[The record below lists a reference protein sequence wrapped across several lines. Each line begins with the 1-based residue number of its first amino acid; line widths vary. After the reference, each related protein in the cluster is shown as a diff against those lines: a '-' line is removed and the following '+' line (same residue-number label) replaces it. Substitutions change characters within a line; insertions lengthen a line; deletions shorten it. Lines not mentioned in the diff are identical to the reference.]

1 MWIDQYHAAVTT
13 NEQSPTAADT
23 GQPERPKDPLA
34 VFRRFPTGLVVFLGL
49 IGAGGVALFLANNA
63 KEVLATC
70 GSDGVMVA
78 GDICE
83 TRSRRSFN
91 TTTWTYE
98 ERLEFAQAQ
107 NLGAIVAGLVVV
119 LIALIAIGAVVVRWR
134 RDVAVANQ
142 LASQQAPLTA
152 FATTTGL
159 VTGFLTLVAG
169 LLGGFGA
176 FLAVSASGGK
186 GSPAVG
192 LVLGGLMLVAALGVL
207 LAGRPKGCTLVWAY
221 PSAVRVVTESR
232 VHDVPWRD
240 MQYLSTLGKDRSEW
254 LSWAG
259 RKGTLGIDD
268 KEFFAVM
275 QRTING
281 AVATDVRQRFE
292 AGDTIDFGDV
302 KVSSS
307 TIALKKKQFPVS
319 AIRGITVMRDKNG
332 TYYEFRDQ
340 QIKVAG
346 SVGVQTVANADVLFD
361 LLAKRLNISF
371 LNN

>member
-1 MWIDQYHAAVTT
+1 MTT
-13 NEQSPTAADT
+13 NEQSPTAADA

-63 KEVLATC
+63 KEVVARC
-70 GSDGVMVA
+70 GNEVMVA

-98 ERLEFAQAQ
+98 ERLAFAEAQ
-107 NLGAIVAGLVVV
+107 NQGAIVAGLVVV
-119 LIALIAIGAVVVRWR
+119 LIAVIAIAAVVTRWR

-142 LASQQAPLTA
+142 LASQEAPLTA
-152 FATTTGL
+152 FADSTG
-159 VTGFLTLVAG
+159 VGTGFLTLVAG

-176 FLAVSASGGK
+176 FLAVGASGSK
-186 GSPAVG
+186 GSPVVG

-207 LAGRPKGCTLVWAY
+207 WVGRPKGCTLVWAY

-232 VHDVPWRD
+232 VHDVPWQD
-240 MQYLSTLGKDRSEW
+240 MQYLATLGKDRSEW

-259 RKGTLGIDD
+259 RKSSLGIQD

-281 AVATDVRQRFE
+281 AAAASVRQRFE
-292 AGDTIDFGDV
+292 AGETIDFGDV

-307 TIALKKKQFPVS
+307 AIVLKKKQFPVS
-319 AIRGITVMRDKNG
+319 DIRGITVMRDKNG

-346 SVGVQTVANADVLFD
+346 SVGVQTVANSDVLFD
-361 LLAKRLNISF
+361 LLAKRLNITF

>member
-1 MWIDQYHAAVTT
+1 VTT
-13 NEQSPTAADT
+13 NEQSPTAAVQ

-49 IGAGGVALFLANNA
+49 IGAGGLALFITNRA
-63 KEVLATC
+63 KEVVARC
-70 GSDGVMVA
+70 GDEVMIA

-98 ERLEFAQAQ
+98 ERLNFADAQ
-107 NLGAIVAGLVVV
+107 NQGAIVAGVVV
-119 LIALIAIGAVVVRWR
+119 ALIALIAIVAVVIRWR
-134 RDVAVANQ
+134 RDVTVADQ

-159 VTGFLTLVAG
+159 ATGFLTLVAG

-176 FLAVSASGGK
+176 FLAVGASGSK
-186 GSPAVG
+186 GGPVVG
-192 LVLGGLMLVAALGVL
+192 LVFGGLMLLAAVGVL
-207 LAGRPKGCTLVWAY
+207 WAGRPKGCTLVWAY

-232 VHDVPWRD
+232 VHDVPWQD

-259 RKGTLGIDD
+259 RKGKLGIDD

-281 AVATDVRQRFE
+281 ATAAGVRPRLD
-292 AGDTIDFGDV
+292 AGETIDFGDV

-307 TIALKKKQFPVS
+307 TLVVKRKTFPVS
-319 AIRGITVMRDKNG
+319 DIRGITVMRDKNG

-340 QIKVAG
+340 QTKVAA

-361 LLAKRLNISF
+361 LLAKRLNITF
-371 LNN
+371 MNN